1 MWPWI
6 LGGATLGGLQAYGQ
20 SEGDIGKTLIGAGI
34 GAGLGRFAPAGTRMA
49 GAFAGG
55 PATAAIAPSLYRAA
69 QRLKNPLATAG
80 TLLSGQKLA
89 PITTPL
95 IAQQLGGQALLSKA
109 GASLAGLGL
118 TAAIPAVASG
128 IAGATPQI
136 FGGGS
141 RKASDALQGSMQL
154 LGAGRQLTAPD
165 ASGNVN
171 LEGPPSLGQYG
182 PDSYLDVAG
191 LNSPARAQILRGV
204 MEAQGQLEQM
214 KTLMP
219 YQYEMINKASNA
231 DLLRQAAGAQLRTRL
246 QQGAQAMSQAQLGAQ
261 ALAQQGNQAMLQA
274 ATMRGGYV

>member
-20 SEGDIGKTLIGAGI
+20 SGGDIGKTLIGAGI
-34 GAGLGRFAPAGTRMA
+34 GGGLGKFAPAGIRMA

-55 PATAAIAPSLYRAA
+55 PATAAIAPGLYRAA
-69 QRLKNPLATAG
+69 QRLNNPLATAG

-109 GASLAGLGL
+109 GAGLAGLGL

-128 IAGATPQI
+128 IASATPQI

-154 LGAGRQLTAPD
+154 LGAGRQLTSPEITGD
-165 ASGNVN
+165 WNPQDVRSVSG
-171 LEGPPSLGQYG
+171 YG
-182 PDSYLDVAG
+182 PDGYLRVADPLGPVAG
-191 LNSPARAQILRGV
+191 QVLAGKLNAL
-204 MEAQGQLEQM
+204 GQLEQQ
-214 KTLMP
+214 KILAP
-219 YQYEMINKASNA
+219 YALGMMDKVTDKEM
-231 DLLRQAAGAQLRTRL
+231 LRQAAMAQLKTQL
-246 QQGAQAMSQAQLGAQ
+246 AQGAQAMSQAQLGAQ
-261 ALAQQGNQAMLQA
+261 SLAQQGMGGMIA
-274 ATMRGGYV
+274 AAAQRGGYV